1 MTIEPECCSG
11 NQKCDANAKIETVVS
26 CKATASLNEEVKE
39 ELKEQD
45 KPIGEVID
53 NAQDSQ

>member
-1 MTIEPECCSG
+1 MTIEPKCCSG

-45 KPIGEVID
+45 KPIG
-53 NAQDSQ
+53 